1 MLHPMVA
8 FLYLKNG
15 VVAFCIKTQH
25 STQSHITVLMYS
37 GLFFCYTIDMKNKPT
52 ILIVLLLVL
61 AGCNVPNKP
70 SSTSNE
76 HTLVLDYGFVFN
88 HVQNQKGEQLAKLLL
103 NDSYYSFPSEIN
115 IEEPIVAGDQLSITF
130 DGEYDGVCLETY
142 PAQCTI
148 TGTIK
153 SYHLI
158 QTEVIGL
165 LVDGASMAVAIRNSG
180 YVLDNEYVI
189 LDEEGRYT
197 SLDEYDDSNIYLSVN
212 QKKMEEYC
220 TCPEGAQCGPC
231 PIYIS
236 QLYAYNPRQ

>member
-1 MLHPMVA
+1 
-8 FLYLKNG
+8 
-15 VVAFCIKTQH
+15 
-25 STQSHITVLMYS
+25 
-37 GLFFCYTIDMKNKPT
+37 MKNKIT
-52 ILIVLLLVL
+52 ILIVLPLLL
-61 AGCNVPNKP
+61 AGCSNVNK
-70 SSTSNE
+70 SSSKNNE

-88 HVQNQKGEQLAKLLL
+88 HILSQKGEPLAKLLL
-103 NDSYYSFPSEIN
+103 NDSYYSFPSEIK
-115 IEEPIVAGDQLSITF
+115 IEEPVVAGDQLSITF

-158 QTEVIGL
+158 ETQVIGL

-189 LDEEGRYT
+189 LDKEGRYT

-212 QKKMEEYC
+212 KKKTEQYC

-231 PIYIS
+231 QIYIS
-236 QLYAYNPRQ
+236 QLYAYNPRI

>member
-1 MLHPMVA
+1 
-8 FLYLKNG
+8 
-15 VVAFCIKTQH
+15 
-25 STQSHITVLMYS
+25 
-37 GLFFCYTIDMKNKPT
+37 MKNKPT
-52 ILIVLLLVL
+52 ILIVLPLVL

-130 DGEYDGVCLETY
+130 DGEYDGVCLEKY

>member
-1 MLHPMVA
+1 MVA
-8 FLYLKNG
+8 RQAHNLE
-15 VVAFCIKTQH
+15 VVVFK
-25 STQSHITVLMYS
+25 SNLRNQSHITVLMYS

-158 QTEVIGL
+158 QTEVLGL

-180 YVLDNEYVI
+180 YILDNEYVI

-197 SLDEYDDSNIYLSVN
+197 SLDEYDKSNIFLSVN
-212 QKKMEEYC
+212 KKKTEGYC

-236 QLYAYNPRQ
+236 QLYGYDPRQ

>member
-1 MLHPMVA
+1 
-8 FLYLKNG
+8 
-15 VVAFCIKTQH
+15 
-25 STQSHITVLMYS
+25 
-37 GLFFCYTIDMKNKPT
+37 MKNKPT
-52 ILIVLLLVL
+52 ILIVLPLLL
-61 AGCNVPNKP
+61 AGCNVANKP

-158 QTEVIGL
+158 QTEVLGL

-180 YVLDNEYVI
+180 YILDNEYVI

-197 SLDEYDDSNIYLSVN
+197 SLDEYDQSNIFLSVN
-212 QKKMEEYC
+212 KKKTEGYC

-236 QLYAYNPRQ
+236 QLYGYDPRQ

>member
-1 MLHPMVA
+1 
-8 FLYLKNG
+8 
-15 VVAFCIKTQH
+15 
-25 STQSHITVLMYS
+25 
-37 GLFFCYTIDMKNKPT
+37 MKNKPT
-52 ILIVLLLVL
+52 ISIVLPLLL
-61 AGCNVPNKP
+61 MGCNVANKP
-70 SSTSNE
+70 SSTS
-76 HTLVLDYGFVFN
+76 TLVLGYGFVFN
-88 HVQNQKGEQLAKLLL
+88 HVQNQEGEQLAKLLL
-103 NDSYYSFPSEIN
+103 NDSYYSFSSEIN

-130 DGEYDGVCLETY
+130 DGEYDDICFETY

-158 QTEVIGL
+158 QTEVLGL
-165 LVDGASMAVAIRNSG
+165 LVDGASMAVTIRNSA

-197 SLDEYDDSNIYLSVN
+197 SLDEYDGSNIFLSVN
-212 QKKMEEYC
+212 KKKTEEYC
-220 TCPEGAQCGPC
+220 TCPEGAQCEPC

>member
-1 MLHPMVA
+1 
-8 FLYLKNG
+8 
-15 VVAFCIKTQH
+15 
-25 STQSHITVLMYS
+25 
-37 GLFFCYTIDMKNKPT
+37 MKNKPT
-52 ILIVLLLVL
+52 ILIVLSLLL
-61 AGCNVPNKP
+61 AGCNVANK
-70 SSTSNE
+70 SSSISSK

-88 HVQNQKGEQLAKLLL
+88 HVQNQQGEQLAKLLL
-103 NDSYYSFPSEIN
+103 NDSYYSFPSEIS

-130 DGEYDGVCLETY
+130 DGEYDGICLETY

-153 SYHLI
+153 SYRLI
-158 QTEVIGL
+158 QTQVIGL

-197 SLDEYDDSNIYLSVN
+197 SLDEYNGSNIFLSVD
-212 QKKMEEYC
+212 QKKTKDYC
-220 TCPEGAQCGPC
+220 TCPEGAQCEPC

>member
-1 MLHPMVA
+1 
-8 FLYLKNG
+8 
-15 VVAFCIKTQH
+15 
-25 STQSHITVLMYS
+25 
-37 GLFFCYTIDMKNKPT
+37 MKNKIT
-52 ILIVLLLVL
+52 ILIVLPLLL
-61 AGCNVPNKP
+61 AGCSYNKGS
-70 SSTSNE
+70 SSTTNK

-158 QTEVIGL
+158 QTEVLGL

-189 LDEEGRYT
+189 LDKEGRYT
-197 SLDEYDDSNIYLSVN
+197 SLDEYEGSEVFLSYN
-212 QKKMEEYC
+212 QRKMEEEC
-220 TCPEGAQCGPC
+220 TCPEGAMCEPC
-231 PIYIS
+231 PVYIS
-236 QLYAYNPRQ
+236 QLYAYNPLQ

>member
-1 MLHPMVA
+1 
-8 FLYLKNG
+8 
-15 VVAFCIKTQH
+15 
-25 STQSHITVLMYS
+25 
-37 GLFFCYTIDMKNKPT
+37 MKNKIT
-52 ILIVLLLVL
+52 ILIVLPLLL
-61 AGCNVPNKP
+61 AGCSNANK
-70 SSTSNE
+70 SSSISSE

-88 HVQNQKGEQLAKLLL
+88 HIQNQKGEQLAKLLL

-130 DGEYDGVCLETY
+130 DGEYDWICLETY

-153 SYHLI
+153 SYRLI
-158 QTEVIGL
+158 QTEVLGL

-180 YVLDNEYVI
+180 YLLDNEYVI
-189 LDEEGRYT
+189 LDKEGRYT
-197 SLDEYDDSNIYLSVN
+197 SLDEYNDSNIFLSVN
-212 QKKMEEYC
+212 KKKTEEYC

>member
-1 MLHPMVA
+1 
-8 FLYLKNG
+8 
-15 VVAFCIKTQH
+15 
-25 STQSHITVLMYS
+25 
-37 GLFFCYTIDMKNKPT
+37 MKNKPT
-52 ILIVLLLVL
+52 ILIVLSLLL
-61 AGCNVPNKP
+61 AGCNVANK
-70 SSTSNE
+70 SSSISSK

-103 NDSYYSFPSEIN
+103 NDSYYSFPSEIS

-130 DGEYDGVCLETY
+130 DGEYDGICLETY

-153 SYHLI
+153 SYRLI
-158 QTEVIGL
+158 QTQVIGL

-197 SLDEYDDSNIYLSVN
+197 SLDEYNGSNIFLSVD
-212 QKKMEEYC
+212 QKKTKDYC
-220 TCPEGAQCGPC
+220 TCPEGAQCEPC

>member
-1 MLHPMVA
+1 
-8 FLYLKNG
+8 
-15 VVAFCIKTQH
+15 
-25 STQSHITVLMYS
+25 
-37 GLFFCYTIDMKNKPT
+37 MKNKIT
-52 ILIVLLLVL
+52 IAIVLPLLL
-61 AGCNVPNKP
+61 AGCSTINK
-70 SSTSNE
+70 SSSMSKE
-76 HTLVLDYGFVFN
+76 HILVLNYGFVFN
-88 HVQNQKGEQLAKLLL
+88 HILSQKGEPLAKLLL
-103 NDSYYSFPSEIN
+103 NDSYYSFPNEIK
-115 IEEPIVAGDQLSITF
+115 IEQPVVAGDQLSITF
-130 DGEYDGVCLETY
+130 DGEYDGVCRETY

-148 TGTIK
+148 AGTIK
-153 SYHLI
+153 SYRII

-197 SLDEYDDSNIYLSVN
+197 SLDEYDSSNIFLSVN
-212 QKKMEEYC
+212 KKKTEEYC

>member
-1 MLHPMVA
+1 
-8 FLYLKNG
+8 
-15 VVAFCIKTQH
+15 
-25 STQSHITVLMYS
+25 
-37 GLFFCYTIDMKNKPT
+37 MKNKPT
-52 ILIVLLLVL
+52 ILIVLPLLL

-158 QTEVIGL
+158 QTEVLGL

-180 YVLDNEYVI
+180 YILDNEYVI

-197 SLDEYDDSNIYLSVN
+197 SLDEYDRSNIFLSVN
-212 QKKMEEYC
+212 KKKTEEYC

-236 QLYAYNPRQ
+236 QLYAYDPRQ

>member
-1 MLHPMVA
+1 
-8 FLYLKNG
+8 
-15 VVAFCIKTQH
+15 
-25 STQSHITVLMYS
+25 
-37 GLFFCYTIDMKNKPT
+37 MKNKPT
-52 ILIVLLLVL
+52 IFIVLSLLL
-61 AGCNVPNKP
+61 AGCNVANKS

-76 HTLVLDYGFVFN
+76 HTLVLDYGFVFD

-103 NDSYYSFPSEIN
+103 DDSYYSFPSEIN
-115 IEEPIVAGDQLSITF
+115 IEEPIVAGDQLCITF
-130 DGEYDGVCLETY
+130 DGEYDGICLETY

-158 QTEVIGL
+158 QTEVLGL

-180 YVLDNEYVI
+180 YILDNEYVI

-197 SLDEYDDSNIYLSVN
+197 SLDEYDKSNIFMSVN
-212 QKKMEEYC
+212 KKKTEGYC

-236 QLYAYNPRQ
+236 QLYAYDPLR

>member
-1 MLHPMVA
+1 
-8 FLYLKNG
+8 
-15 VVAFCIKTQH
+15 
-25 STQSHITVLMYS
+25 
-37 GLFFCYTIDMKNKPT
+37 MKNKPT
-52 ILIVLLLVL
+52 ISIFLPLLLM
-61 AGCNVPNKP
+61 GCNVANNP
-70 SSTSNE
+70 SLTSDK
-76 HTLVLDYGFVFN
+76 HTLVLGYGFFFN
-88 HVQNQKGEQLAKLLL
+88 DVQNQEGELLAKLLL
-103 NDSYYSFPSEIN
+103 NYSYYSFSSEIN

-130 DGEYDGVCLETY
+130 DGEYDDICFETY

-158 QTEVIGL
+158 QTEVLGL
-165 LVDGASMAVAIRNSG
+165 LVDDASMAVAIRNSG

-197 SLDEYDDSNIYLSVN
+197 SLDEYDDSIIFLSVN
-212 QKKMEEYC
+212 KKKTEEYC
-220 TCPEGAQCGPC
+220 TCPEGAQCEPC